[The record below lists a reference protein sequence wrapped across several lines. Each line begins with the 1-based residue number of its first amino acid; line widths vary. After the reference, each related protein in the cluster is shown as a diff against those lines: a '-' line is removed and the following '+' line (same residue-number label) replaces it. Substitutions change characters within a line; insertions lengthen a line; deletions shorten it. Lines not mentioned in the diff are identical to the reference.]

1 MMGLSDTERG
11 RGPDSAAKAAL
22 RIYSIAA
29 LPSGRDLKGRF
40 NLSGATYSFVYSP
53 SSAEIAGLKLRLLGK
68 FTVTDPSGRERGL
81 DRIHAELAA
90 TQGGAGGGPPR
101 RQIVAVQRGA
111 AEQRPASTSRVLP
124 RTDNTGATAFV
135 GVMYLHL
142 EPLDGA
148 RLGVPADL
156 GRVQLNARL
165 WSTDELAR
173 NLQDVYSQ
181 LVEALYGEPPKA
193 DNARLL
199 LAELNRLLK
208 QA

>member
-1 MMGLSDTERG
+1 
-11 RGPDSAAKAAL
+11 
-22 RIYSIAA
+22 
-29 LPSGRDLKGRF
+29 
-40 NLSGATYSFVYSP
+40 
-53 SSAEIAGLKLRLLGK
+53 
-68 FTVTDPSGRERGL
+68 
-81 DRIHAELAA
+81 
-90 TQGGAGGGPPR
+90 
-101 RQIVAVQRGA
+101 
-111 AEQRPASTSRVLP
+111 
-124 RTDNTGATAFV
+124 
-135 GVMYLHL
+135 MYLHL

-148 RLGVPADL
+148 KFGVPADL
-156 GRVQLNARL
+156 SRVQLNARL